1 MSNSII
7 PTAILQEVMDAMDDM
22 ATDSRILDM
31 KQSRVHQFDAARD
44 ALRAALDNLQCGREQ
59 NLNMIPAGWKLVPV
73 GPNVEM
79 MDAGGA
85 ATRRCYQHLNK
96 DEVMCSYVYRHM
108 LAAAPQPPALGRPQ
122 SNPTTPY
129 LWYDPENG
137 DTWTQEAIDEGF
149 FPTDNLIP
157 LYTK

>member
-1 MSNSII
+1 MIMLPREVVEQAVASIEMLNAGKWKQV
-7 PTAILQEVMDAMDDM
+7 TALT
-22 ATDSRILDM
+22 AT
-31 KQSRVHQFDAARD
+31 
-44 ALRAALDNLQCGREQ
+44 LRASLEHPQ
-59 NLNMIPAGWKLVPV
+59 NHVPDAENMAPAGWKLVPV
-73 GPNVEM
+73 GPTVEM

-96 DEVMCSYVYRHM
+96 DEVMCSYVYRAM
-108 LAAAPQPPALGRPQ
+108 LAASPQPPALGRPQ

-137 DTWTQEAIDEGF
+137 DTWTQEAIDDGCC
-149 FPTDNLIP
+149 PPDGLIA

>member
-1 MSNSII
+1 MSKNEMIMLPREVVEQALESLLNEGNFRKLLKPLIEKSID
-7 PTAILQEVMDAMDDM
+7 TL
-22 ATDSRILDM
+22 S
-31 KQSRVHQFDAARD
+31 
-44 ALRAALDNLQCGREQ
+44 AALEQ
-59 NLNMIPAGWKLVPV
+59 PQDHVPDAWNMVPEGWKLVPV
-73 GPNVEM
+73 GPTVEM

-96 DEVMCSYVYRHM
+96 DEVMCSYVYRAM

-122 SNPTTPY
+122 SNPTNPY

-157 LYTK
+157 LYAK

>member
-1 MSNSII
+1 MSNSKTITLQRDLVGAVIAII
-7 PTAILQEVMDAMDDM
+7 
-22 ATDSRILDM
+22 TDSETSAGQQFIKECWAVDILVEAM
-31 KQSRVHQFDAARD
+31 KQPDAS
-44 ALRAALDNLQCGREQ
+44 
-59 NLNMIPAGWKLVPV
+59 ITTSVPAGWKLVPV

-108 LAAAPQPPALGRPQ
+108 LAASPQPPALGRPQ
-122 SNPTTPY
+122 SNTPTPY
-129 LWYDPENG
+129 LWYDPKNG

-149 FPTDNLIP
+149 CATDSLIP
-157 LYTK
+157 LYTKGTE